1 MLTAGFS
8 YDSSMSDSDTRPIN
22 MPLGEMYRYGVGLK
36 YRKSDKVTLGGG
48 FSFLWEGDLPVKT
61 AGNAQKGFVSGEY
74 ENVFL
79 AFLSFYVQWR

>member
-61 AGNAQKGFVSGEY
+61 AGSEREGFVSGQY
-74 ENVFL
+74 DNVFL